1 MSNTAIVRPY
11 LRGIIHCHSRYSYD
25 SLTSISAY
33 LRVAR
38 RQSLDF
44 IILTDH
50 DTIAGS
56 QALKA
61 AAALR
66 LPHLQVPIAAEY
78 LTDEGDVIAA
88 FIDRDVRARK
98 FADFVTEVR
107 EQNGLLLLPHP
118 YVGHQAPEKVAAAC
132 DLVEVFNSRTGKSKN
147 SRANELA
154 ASQGKYR
161 YAGADAH
168 FARSIC
174 GAVVEVENRGSLRS
188 SILNGSPRWNT
199 ARTTSR
205 WEFGA
210 SQLIK
215 AWKRRD
221 ASLALRMLRRA
232 GEQIINVACNSRA
245 TAKS

>member
-1 MSNTAIVRPY
+1 MSNIPIANPY
-11 LRGIIHCHSRYSYD
+11 LRGIIHCHSQYSYD

-33 LRVAR
+33 LKVAQ
-38 RQSLDF
+38 RQGLDF

-50 DTIAGS
+50 DTTAGS
-56 QALKA
+56 RALKA

-66 LPHLQVPIAAEY
+66 LPDLQVPIAAEY
-78 LTDEGDVIAA
+78 CTDEGDVIAA
-88 FIDRDVRARK
+88 FIDGDVRARK
-98 FADFVTEVR
+98 FADFVIEVR

-118 YVGHQAPEKVAAAC
+118 YVGHQAPERIAAAC
-132 DLVEVFNSRTGKSKN
+132 DLVEVFNCRTRESEN
-147 SRANELA
+147 SRAYELA
-154 ASQGKYR
+154 RSLGKHG

-174 GAVVEVENRGSLRS
+174 GAVVQVENRGSLRS
-188 SILNGSPRWNT
+188 SILDGSPSWPALRS
-199 ARTTSR
+199 TSR

-221 ASLALRMLRRA
+221 VALALRMLIRA
-232 GEQIINVACNSRA
+232 GEQVVGLARNTRA
-245 TAKS
+245 TARS

>member
-1 MSNTAIVRPY
+1 MSSTPIAKPY
-11 LRGIIHCHSRYSYD
+11 LSGIIHCHSQYSYD
-25 SLTSISAY
+25 SLTPISAY
-33 LRVAR
+33 LKIAQ
-38 RQSLDF
+38 RQNLDF

-66 LPHLQVPIAAEY
+66 LPQLQVPIAAEY

-88 FIDRDVRARK
+88 FLDRDVRARK
-98 FADFVTEVR
+98 FTDFVTEVR
-107 EQNGLLLLPHP
+107 EQSGLLLLPHP
-118 YVGHQAPEKVAAAC
+118 YVGHRAPEKVAAAC
-132 DLVEVFNSRTGKSKN
+132 DLVEVFNCRSRESKN
-147 SRANELA
+147 SRAYELA
-154 ASQGKYR
+154 RSLGKHG
-161 YAGADAH
+161 YAAADAH

-188 SILNGSPRWNT
+188 SILDGSPSWK
-199 ARTTSR
+199 APWTTSR

-221 ASLALRMLRRA
+221 AVLALRMLRRA
-232 GEQIINVACNSRA
+232 GEQVINIARNNRT
-245 TAKS
+245 TAKT

>member
-1 MSNTAIVRPY
+1 MSNTPIARPC
-11 LRGIIHCHSRYSYD
+11 LRGIIHCHSKYSYD

-33 LRVAR
+33 LKVAQ

-44 IILTDH
+44 IVLTDH

-78 LTDEGDVIAA
+78 YTDEGDVIAA
-88 FIDRDVRARK
+88 FIEGEVRARK
-98 FADFVTEVR
+98 FTDFVTEVR

-118 YVGHQAPEKVAAAC
+118 YVGHQAAEKVAAAC
-132 DLVEVFNSRTGKSKN
+132 DLVEVFNCRTTESRN
-147 SRANELA
+147 SRAYELA
-154 ASQGKYR
+154 RSLGKHG

-174 GAVVEVENRGSLRS
+174 GAIVEVENRGSLRS
-188 SILNGSPRWNT
+188 SILDGAPSWNAPR
-199 ARTTSR
+199 ATSR

-221 ASLALRMLRRA
+221 ASLVFRVLRRA
-232 GEQIINVACNSRA
+232 GEQVFNVARSSRV
-245 TAKS
+245 TART

>member
-1 MSNTAIVRPY
+1 MSNTPIVRTY
-11 LRGIIHCHSRYSYD
+11 LRGIIHCHSKYSYD

-33 LRVAR
+33 LKVAQA
-38 RQSLDF
+38 QSLDF

-50 DTIAGS
+50 DTVAGS

-78 LTDEGDVIAA
+78 YTDEGDVIAA
-88 FIDRDVRARK
+88 FIEADVRARK
-98 FADFVTEVR
+98 FTDFVTEVR

-118 YVGHQAPEKVAAAC
+118 YVGHPAPEKVAAAC
-132 DLVEVFNSRTGKSKN
+132 DLVEVFNCRTGESKN
-147 SRANELA
+147 SRAHELA
-154 ASQGKYR
+154 RSLGKHG

-174 GAVVEVENRGSLRS
+174 SAIVEVENRGSLRS
-188 SILNGSPRWNT
+188 SILDGAPSWKALR
-199 ARTTSR
+199 ATSR

-221 ASLALRMLRRA
+221 AALALRMLRRA
-232 GEQIINVACNSRA
+232 GEQVFNVARNSRV
-245 TAKS
+245 TART

>member
-1 MSNTAIVRPY
+1 MSNAPIARSF
-11 LRGIIHCHSRYSYD
+11 LRGIIHCHSQYSYD

-33 LRVAR
+33 LRIAQ

-61 AAALR
+61 AAARR
-66 LPHLQVPIAAEY
+66 LPHLQVPLAAEY
-78 LTDEGDVIAA
+78 QTDEGDVIAA
-88 FIDRDVRARK
+88 FLDGEVRARK
-98 FADFVTEVR
+98 FADFVSEVR
-107 EQNGLLLLPHP
+107 EQDGLLMLPHP

-132 DLVEVFNSRTGKSKN
+132 DLVEVFNCRTRESKN
-147 SRANELA
+147 SRAYELA
-154 ASQGKYR
+154 RSLGKHG

-168 FARSIC
+168 FARSILS
-174 GAVVEVENRGSLRS
+174 AVVEVERRGSLRR
-188 SILNGSPRWNT
+188 SILNGSPTWKTPRP
-199 ARTTSR
+199 TSR

-221 ASLALRMLRRA
+221 AGLALRMLRRA
-232 GEQIINVACNSRA
+232 GEQVIAVARSNRE
-245 TAKS
+245 TAKT

>member
-1 MSNTAIVRPY
+1 MSNTPIARSC
-11 LRGIIHCHSRYSYD
+11 LRGIIHCHSQYSYD

-33 LRVAR
+33 IRIAQ
-38 RQSLDF
+38 RQGLDF

-61 AAALR
+61 AAERR
-66 LPHLQVPIAAEY
+66 LPCLQVPIAAEY
-78 LTDEGDVIAA
+78 QTDEGDVIAA
-88 FIDRDVRARK
+88 FLDGEVRARK
-98 FADFVTEVR
+98 FTDFVSEVR
-107 EQNGLLLLPHP
+107 AQNGLLLLPHP

-132 DLVEVFNSRTGKSKN
+132 DLVEVVNCRTRESKN
-147 SRANELA
+147 CRAYELA
-154 ASQGKYR
+154 RSLGKHG

-168 FARSIC
+168 FARSVC
-174 GAVVEVENRGSLRS
+174 SAVVEVEGRGSLRS
-188 SILNGSPRWNT
+188 SILDGSPSWKTPRL
-199 ARTTSR
+199 TSR

-221 ASLALRMLRRA
+221 ATLALRMLRRA
-232 GEQIINVACNSRA
+232 GEQVITVARNNRV
-245 TAKS
+245 TAKT

>member
-1 MSNTAIVRPY
+1 MSNIPIARSC
-11 LRGIIHCHSRYSYD
+11 LRGIIHCHSQYSYD
-25 SLTSISAY
+25 SLTRISAY

-38 RQSLDF
+38 REDLDF

-56 QALKA
+56 QALRA

-88 FIDRDVRARK
+88 FIESEVRARK
-98 FADFVTEVR
+98 FTDFVSEVR
-107 EQNGLLLLPHP
+107 EQDGLLLLPHP

-132 DLVEVFNSRTGKSKN
+132 DLVEVFNCRTRESKN
-147 SRANELA
+147 CRAYELA
-154 ASQGKYR
+154 RSLGKHG

-174 GAVVEVENRGSLRS
+174 SAVVEVESCGSLRR
-188 SILNGSPRWNT
+188 SILNGSPSWKT
-199 ARTTSR
+199 PRTTSR

-215 AWKRRD
+215 AWKGGD
-221 ASLALRMLRRA
+221 VALALSMLRRA
-232 GEQIINVACNSRA
+232 AERVLNVARSNRA
-245 TAKS
+245 TAKT

>member
-1 MSNTAIVRPY
+1 MSNILIAKPY
-11 LRGIIHCHSRYSYD
+11 LRGIIHCHSQYSYD
-25 SLTSISAY
+25 SLTNISTY
-33 LRVAR
+33 LKVAQ
-38 RQSLDF
+38 RQCLDF

-66 LPHLQVPIAAEY
+66 LPHLLVPIAAEY
-78 LTDEGDVIAA
+78 FTDEGDVIAA
-88 FIDRDVRARK
+88 FIEGDVRARK
-98 FADFVTEVR
+98 FTDFVSEVR
-107 EQNGLLLLPHP
+107 EQNGLLFLPHP
-118 YVGHQAPEKVAAAC
+118 YVGHKAPEKVAAAC
-132 DLVEVFNSRTGKSKN
+132 DLVEVFNCRSRESKN
-147 SRANELA
+147 CRAYELA
-154 ASQGKYR
+154 RSLGKHG

-174 GAVVEVENRGSLRS
+174 GAIVQVENRGSLRS
-188 SILNGSPRWNT
+188 SILDGPPSWKT
-199 ARTTSR
+199 LRTTSR

-221 ASLALRMLRRA
+221 AALALRMLRRA
-232 GEQIINVACNSRA
+232 GEQVLSLARNTRA
-245 TAKS
+245 TAKT

>member
-1 MSNTAIVRPY
+1 MSNTQTARPY
-11 LRGIIHCHSRYSYD
+11 LRGIIHCHSQYSYD

-33 LRVAR
+33 LKVAQR
-38 RQSLDF
+38 RNLDF

-56 QALKA
+56 EALKA

-78 LTDEGDVIAA
+78 YTDEGDVIAA
-88 FIDRDVRARK
+88 FIDGDVRARK
-98 FADFVTEVR
+98 FTDFVTEVR

-118 YVGHQAPEKVAAAC
+118 YVGHQAPERVAAAC
-132 DLVEVFNSRTGKSKN
+132 DLVEVFNCRTSGSKN
-147 SRANELA
+147 SRAYELA
-154 ASQGKYR
+154 RSLEKHG

-188 SILNGSPRWNT
+188 SILSGSASWN
-199 ARTTSR
+199 APRTTSP

-221 ASLALRMLRRA
+221 AALALRMLRRA
-232 GEQIINVACNSRA
+232 GEQVINVGRNNRA
-245 TAKS
+245 TVKT

>member
-1 MSNTAIVRPY
+1 M
-11 LRGIIHCHSRYSYD
+11 
-25 SLTSISAY
+25 
-33 LRVAR
+33 
-38 RQSLDF
+38 
-44 IILTDH
+44 TDH
-50 DTIAGS
+50 DTISGS

-66 LPHLQVPIAAEY
+66 LPQLQVPIAAEY

-88 FIDRDVRARK
+88 FLDRDVRARK
-98 FADFVTEVR
+98 FTDFVTEVR

-118 YVGHQAPEKVAAAC
+118 YVGHRAPEKAAAAC
-132 DLVEVFNSRTGKSKN
+132 DLVEVFNSRTGAAKN
-147 SRANELA
+147 SRAYDLA
-154 ASQGKYR
+154 RSLGKHP

-174 GAVVEVENRGSLRS
+174 SAVVEVENRGSLRS
-188 SILNGSPRWNT
+188 SILTGSPRWSA

-232 GEQIINVACNSRA
+232 GGQLINVARNNRA
-245 TAKS
+245 AAKT

>member
-1 MSNTAIVRPY
+1 MSSTPIAKPY
-11 LRGIIHCHSRYSYD
+11 LSGIIHCHSQYSYD
-25 SLTSISAY
+25 SLTPISAY
-33 LRVAR
+33 LKIAQ
-38 RQSLDF
+38 RQNLDF

-56 QALKA
+56 RALKA

-78 LTDEGDVIAA
+78 QTDEGDVIAA
-88 FIDRDVRARK
+88 FLDRDVRARK
-98 FADFVTEVR
+98 FTDFVTEVR
-107 EQNGLLLLPHP
+107 EQSGLLLLPHP
-118 YVGHQAPEKVAAAC
+118 YVGHRAPEKVAAAC
-132 DLVEVFNSRTGKSKN
+132 DLVEVFNCRSRESKN
-147 SRANELA
+147 SRAYELA
-154 ASQGKYR
+154 RSLGKHG
-161 YAGADAH
+161 YAAADAH

-188 SILNGSPRWNT
+188 SILDGSPSWR
-199 ARTTSR
+199 ALRTTPR

-221 ASLALRMLRRA
+221 AALALRMLRRA
-232 GEQIINVACNSRA
+232 GEQVINLARDNGT
-245 TAKS
+245 TAKT

>member
-1 MSNTAIVRPY
+1 MSNTPIARPCF
-11 LRGIIHCHSRYSYD
+11 RGIIHCHSQYSYD

-33 LRVAR
+33 LKIAQ

-61 AAALR
+61 AATRR

-78 LTDEGDVIAA
+78 QTDEGDVIAA
-88 FIDRDVRARK
+88 FIDGEVRARK
-98 FADFVTEVR
+98 FTDFVREVR

-118 YVGHQAPEKVAAAC
+118 YVGHPAPDLVAAAC
-132 DLVEVFNSRTGKSKN
+132 DLVEVFNCRTRESKN
-147 SRANELA
+147 SRAYELA
-154 ASQGKYR
+154 RSLGKHG

-174 GAVVEVENRGSLRS
+174 SAVVEVENRGSLRG
-188 SILNGSPRWNT
+188 SILNGSPSWKTPRP
-199 ARTTSR
+199 TSR

-221 ASLALRMLRRA
+221 AALALRMLRRA
-232 GEQIINVACNSRA
+232 GEQAITAARTNRV
-245 TAKS
+245 TAKT